1 MPKAAAPRYLGRDF
15 SQASPAMRFGMY
27 FAYWGPNWEKP
38 DGLKKKQWQKILRLG
53 DSDRELM
60 RSLAERHQAAM
71 ARVNEQDR
79 FVFDAVA
86 TAPFVTGLG
95 SEHPLEN
102 GFAFLSPYGLP
113 YLAGSGV
120 KGVLRQAATELARG
134 DWGETHGWTSERIE
148 MLFGPEAG
156 DEAEGNARRGALVF
170 HDVIPEIKTTSL
182 ALEIMTPHQ
191 GDYYLQKGG
200 GIVPPH
206 DSGQPVPIQFLAVPA
221 GSGFFFSMVCNRPL
235 LERLGKHHEDNL
247 VDEGRWK
254 TLLSAAFDHACQWV
268 GFGAKTAVGYGA
280 MAEDEAARARRRE
293 EEQQAQEQA
302 EREAELEQMSEAER
316 IIHKLSDDGANK
328 RTRLFIPAIK
338 ALEQGEWDDNEGLK
352 LEIAGHIKAMMK
364 DEGAWNKRRR
374 KKDYKRTQ
382 LIKQILG
389 ED

>member
-1 MPKAAAPRYLGRDF
+1 MFKAAAPKYLGQDF
-15 SQASPAMRFGMY
+15 SKASPAMRFGMY

-38 DGLKKKQWQKILRLG
+38 DGLKKEEWQKILKLG
-53 DSDRELM
+53 NSDRQLM
-60 RSLAERHQAAM
+60 QSLAKRHKAAM

-79 FVFDAVA
+79 FVCDAVA

-95 SEHPLEN
+95 NEHPLEN

-134 DWGETHGWTSERIE
+134 DWGETHGWTAERIE

-156 DEAEGNARRGALVF
+156 DEAEDNARRGALVF
-170 HDVIPEIKTTSL
+170 HDVIPEIKTDSL

-191 GDYYLQKGG
+191 GDYYQQKGG
-200 GIVPPH
+200 DIVPPH

-221 GSGFFFSMVCNRPL
+221 GSSFFFSMACNRPL
-235 LERLGKHHEDNL
+235 LEQLGKHHEDNL
-247 VDEGRWK
+247 AGGDRWK
-254 TLLSAAFDHACQWV
+254 TLLSAAFGHACQWV

-280 MAEDEAARARRRE
+280 MAEDESARARRRE

-302 EREAELEQMSEAER
+302 EREAELGQMSEAER
-316 IIHKLSDDGANK
+316 IIHELHDKALNREAP
-328 RTRLFIPAIK
+328 LFIPAAK

-352 LEIAGHIKAMMK
+352 LEIAAHIKSLMK
-364 DEGAWNKRRR
+364 KAKAWDKP
-374 KKDYKRTQ
+374 KKKSNYKRTKF
-382 LIKQILG
+382 IKQILG